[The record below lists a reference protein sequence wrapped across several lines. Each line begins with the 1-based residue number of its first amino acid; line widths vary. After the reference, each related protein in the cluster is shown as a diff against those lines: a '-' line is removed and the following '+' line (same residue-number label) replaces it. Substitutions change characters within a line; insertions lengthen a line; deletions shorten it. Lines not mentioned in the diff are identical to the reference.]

1 MSTTQ
6 SVPWTDD
13 VFGPGEIYG
22 DRNDGGKTLSPY
34 RVTIGEEV
42 FDQSAFTA
50 NTTDRYHHFTSG
62 VGAGKT
68 VSGIIRMLAN
78 VQAWNPGE
86 TGMIITP
93 TSLGI
98 KNVIL
103 PELSKWG
110 ILQQWEY
117 RGPQS
122 GEPGL
127 HAPNGTR
134 VLLESADNDRKI
146 ERLRGPSVAWFWMDE
161 AALIP
166 EKTWRI
172 LVGRLRAGQY
182 RNAWITTTP
191 KGKNWIYDKFH
202 PESSDQLPNVNS
214 VLGVPSYANP
224 HLALDYRRD
233 ILGEYAGQFRKQ
245 EVMGA
250 FVKPEGLV
258 YPWFD
263 RESHVATSEDLPQ
276 SFDQFMY
283 GVDWGFHPHPA
294 AMYAIGV
301 RDGEYW
307 YLAEHYETRNTVGDL
322 ADVLVGPED
331 GDGGGWYDR
340 YGQGPVYCDPSEPAN
355 IAHFK
360 RRGIRAKKA
369 DNAVEPGIQHVT
381 SLADSIHVHESC
393 QGMINEFNQYQYADG
408 GDEPLKENDHA
419 MDGGL
424 RYPLFTDGT
433 EREAGGVTIEF

>member
-1 MSTTQ
+1 
-6 SVPWTDD
+6 
-13 VFGPGEIYG
+13 
-22 DRNDGGKTLSPY
+22 
-34 RVTIGEEV
+34 
-42 FDQSAFTA
+42 
-50 NTTDRYHHFTSG
+50 
-62 VGAGKT
+62 
-68 VSGIIRMLAN
+68 MLAN

-93 TSLGI
+93 TSLGL

-110 ILQQWEY
+110 ILNQWTY

-122 GEPGL
+122 SEPGL

-134 VLLESADNDRKI
+134 ILLESADNDRKI
-146 ERLRGPSVAWFWMDE
+146 ERLRGPSIAWFWMDE

-166 EKTWRI
+166 EKAWRI
-172 LVGRLRAGQY
+172 LVGRLRAGEY

-202 PESSDQLPNVNS
+202 PESDDQLDSVNN

-233 ILGEYAGQFRKQ
+233 ILGEYGGQFRQQ
-245 EVMGA
+245 EVEGA

-263 RESHVATSEDLPQ
+263 RETHVVETADVPE
-276 SFDQFMY
+276 SFDRFIY
-283 GVDWGFHPHPA
+283 GADWGFHPHPA

-301 RDGEYW
+301 RDGMY
-307 YLAEHYETRNTVGDL
+307 YVLAEHYETRNTVSDL
-322 ADVLVGPED
+322 ADVIVGPED

-340 YGQGPVYCDPSEPAN
+340 YGRVT
-355 IAHFK
+355 
-360 RRGIRAKKA
+360 RRNRR
-369 DNAVEPGIQHVT
+369 T
-381 SLADSIHVHESC
+381 SNSS
-393 QGMINEFNQYQYADG
+393 
-408 GDEPLKENDHA
+408 
-419 MDGGL
+419 
-424 RYPLFTDGT
+424 
-433 EREAGGVTIEF
+433 AGGVSGQRKPRTTWSRGFNTSRRWPTTSACMSPVRE